1 MEMGGHRVQRT
12 PPTERRGR
20 IHTSTI
26 TVAVLNLASP
36 PGAMR
41 PEDVRLTTTTGKGP
55 GGQNRNK
62 VETTVVAT
70 HLPTGLSVRIDG
82 RSQHQNKQVALEV
95 LAARVSAQTRLI
107 ASSKSNTDRR
117 QQIGSGM
124 RGDKV
129 RTYRAQ
135 DDTVTDHRTG
145 RKWRWSQWAK
155 GLWE

>member
-1 MEMGGHRVQRT
+1 M
-12 PPTERRGR
+12 
-20 IHTSTI
+20 
-26 TVAVLNLASP
+26 
-36 PGAMR
+36 
-41 PEDVRLTTTTGKGP
+41 
-55 GGQNRNK
+55 
-62 VETTVVAT
+62 VAT
-70 HLPTGLSVRIDG
+70 HKPTGISVRIDT
-82 RSQHQNKQVALEV
+82 RSQHENKRMARQILT
-95 LAARVSAQTRLI
+95 ARVSAQTRQQA
-107 ASSKSNTDRR
+107 ASQSNTDRR